1 MGRGAERATHG
12 EAYHMTDVKMEPA
25 TTMATVQST
34 TTDAAVAAIGICTT
48 YYWLHPGQCV
58 PVHQEVIASG
68 GDD

>member
-1 MGRGAERATHG
+1 
-12 EAYHMTDVKMEPA
+12 MTDVKMEPA